1 MPSRLR
7 IAEHTQLHY
16 VPSPARDRLVCHR
29 PEGRFFS
36 GALKFSSLRLPDD
49 ANAYGYMGT
58 GAVARALS
66 VRFS

>member
-1 MPSRLR
+1 VTGSFV
-7 IAEHTQLHY
+7 I
-16 VPSPARDRLVCHR
+16 VPKGVS
-29 PEGRFFS
+29 FS
-36 GALKFSSLRLPDD
+36 GTLKFSSLRLPDD